1 LIFVFLFVLLK
12 IVSFAYILNVVEL
25 LLVELK
31 ADRVVR
37 PHCLSPQHK
46 VFEGGDLETE
56 DIVGDVGLKVVE
68 ESEVF
73 ADLQLS
79 PLLVD
84 FVFELLD
91 DLQLHHEELLIIG
104 VNEPLARSL
113 VVEVERGLLIFLL
126 PFQFL
131 LSYIFVVSLPTF
143 TLFAL
148 ISVLCGLDFL
158 LNMSWLLLSL
168 KLLSLH

>member
-1 LIFVFLFVLLK
+1 LNVNLWIICSCNYSLFLFGRLFFSLFLLDFGSIWIFVFLFVLLK
-12 IVSFAYILNVVEL
+12 IVSLAYLLDVVEL

-31 ADRVVR
+31 ADRVVG

-46 VFEGGDLETE
+46 VFEGGDLEAE

-73 ADLQLS
+73 VGLQLS
-79 PLLVD
+79 PFLVD
-84 FVFELLD
+84 CFLELLD

-113 VVEVERGLLIFLL
+113 VVEVEWSLLSFLL
-126 PFQFL
+126 PF
-131 LSYIFVVSLPTF
+131 
-143 TLFAL
+143 
-148 ISVLCGLDFL
+148 
-158 LNMSWLLLSL
+158 
-168 KLLSLH
+168 